1 MITKRALF
9 VSLTALALSS
19 CGFSP
24 MHATSS
30 NGSTLQD
37 ISVQL
42 DKGNDVSDNQAGF
55 FITQR
60 LRDRIGAGGERY
72 RLEVTPGYRR
82 SRLGIRDDDV
92 ASRYDVTLRSR
103 YKLYDVKSGELLD
116 KGSVSSI
123 TTFGAPSG
131 PFGVITADDQGT
143 RQAAKEVADRL
154 VVELAKYFANQ
165 PAP

>member
-1 MITKRALF
+1 MMMIRTFTL
-9 VSLTALALSS
+9 SLAALALTA
-19 CGFSP
+19 CGFTP
-24 MHATSS
+24 MHSPSAAGT
-30 NGSTLQD
+30 TLRD

-42 DKGNDVSDNQAGF
+42 DKGSDVADNQAGF

-60 LRDRIGAGGERY
+60 LRDRIGVDGERY
-72 RLEVTPGYRR
+72 RLELTPGYRR

-103 YKLYDVKSGELLD
+103 YELYDAKTGELLD

-143 RQAAKEVADRL
+143 RQAAQEVADRL